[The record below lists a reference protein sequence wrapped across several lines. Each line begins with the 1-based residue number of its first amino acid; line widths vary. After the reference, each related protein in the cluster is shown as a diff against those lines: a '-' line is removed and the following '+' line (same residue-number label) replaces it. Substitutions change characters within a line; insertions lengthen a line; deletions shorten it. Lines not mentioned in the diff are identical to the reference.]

1 VSVQAATAEHRLT
14 GPPGGPPDAG
24 VAPSGWHTGLGPRQ
38 ARLAQIGAT
47 VAIAGLLCF
56 ATFLAGGG
64 LRLESMTTVEIAL
77 TLGAGVIAAVALLL
91 APRGAPAFGVWPI
104 TLLSALA
111 ALTAVSVAWSVA
123 PDSSWQDAGRM
134 LAYTGVFGA
143 ATTLARAAPRGWG
156 ALLGGVVLSASVICG
171 YALLTKVF
179 PDQLDAGDVYARLQ
193 EPYGYWNAI
202 GLTAALGATGCLWL
216 GARRAG
222 HGLVSAC
229 AYPAMSL
236 SLVTLMLAYSRG
248 ALAALAIG
256 VALWFAIVPLRLRGA
271 RVLLVG
277 ALGAAP
283 VIAWDFA
290 KHSLSSDG
298 VALSARTTA
307 GHQLGVLLVAMLLAE
322 MSVGVA
328 FGFFGARKAPSRA
341 ARRRAGGLLIV
352 LLALAVGA
360 GAGGLAV
367 SKRGFAGTISHAFNS
382 LTDPNAPVPKNTP
395 GRLTSVGSVR
405 ARYWNEALD
414 IFKAHPVLGTG
425 ALGYETAR
433 LRYRKENLDVKH
445 AHGYVVQTLAD
456 LGIAG
461 LVLSLALLAVWLAC
475 AARATRP
482 ANRRLAVSMERARLA
497 GVTVPRSLRV
507 SWRREPAPY
516 SPERIGLLAMLCL
529 VVVFGVHSFADWTWY
544 VPGNACVALLCAGW
558 IAGRG
563 PLRATTRHRTYP
575 AGDERAG
582 AAAELGGA
590 PSPLR
595 RALAGVRDDPRP
607 LVLAVVVLAA
617 ALLAAWTEW
626 QPQRSVEE
634 SDNALTLLVRNPLA
648 ARAAARTAVSRDP
661 LSAQALFTLS
671 AVQHASG
678 EAERARATLQ
688 KAVRLQPSNPQTW
701 LTLGEYDMSAKPRT
715 AMNELRAAVYLDP
728 RSIPIQN
735 AYVEAL
741 RATNAAAA
749 SGGVAA
755 EATQATSPR
764 ARAKAAQNLRRRAQ
778 ARSTARAPGMPPAA
792 RTSTSA
798 KPKSASRA
806 ARVRRV

>member
-14 GPPGGPPDAG
+14 GPAPTRGEPAG
-24 VAPSGWHTGLGPRQ
+24 ALTHLPPRQ

-56 ATFLAGGG
+56 ATFMAGGG
-64 LRLESMTTVEIAL
+64 LRLESMTTVEMAF
-77 TLGAGVIAAVALLL
+77 TLGGGILAAFALLL
-91 APRGAPAFGVWPI
+91 APRGAPAFGVWPVA
-104 TLLSALA
+104 LLFALT

-143 ATTLARAAPRGWG
+143 ATALARVAPRGWS
-156 ALLGGVVLSASVICG
+156 ALLGGVVLSASVVCG
-171 YALLTKVF
+171 YALLTKVL
-179 PDQLDAGDVYARLQ
+179 PDKLDAGDVYARLQ

-202 GLTAALGATGCLWL
+202 GLTAALGAIGCLWL

-248 ALAALAIG
+248 ALAALTIG
-256 VALWFAIVPLRLRGA
+256 VALWFAIVPLRLRAA

-328 FGFFGARKAPSRA
+328 IGFFGARKAPSPA
-341 ARRRAGGLLIV
+341 ARRRVAGLLIASLV
-352 LLALAVGA
+352 LAVGA
-360 GAGGLAV
+360 GAGALAV
-367 SKRGFAGTISHAFNS
+367 SKRGFTGTISHAFDS

-395 GRLTSVGSVR
+395 GRLTSAGSVR
-405 ARYWNEALD
+405 ARYWNEALE
-414 IFKAHPVLGTG
+414 IFKAHPALGTG

-433 LRYRKENLDVKH
+433 LRYRKESLDVKH

-461 LVLSLALLAVWLAC
+461 LLVTLALLAVWLAC

-482 ANRRLAVSMERARLA
+482 ANRRLAASMERRRLA

-507 SWRREPAPY
+507 SWRREPTPY

-529 VVVFGVHSFADWTWY
+529 VIVFGVHSFADWTWY

-563 PLRATTRHRTYP
+563 PLRATAPDQPTAVLPPPRRHLQP
-575 AGDERAG
+575 
-582 AAAELGGA
+582 GA
-590 PSPLR
+590 PSLLG
-595 RALAGVRDDPRP
+595 RAWAGVRGDPRS
-607 LVLAVVVLAA
+607 LALAVVVLAA

-648 ARAAARTAVSRDP
+648 ARTAAARAVSRDP

-678 EAERARATLQ
+678 EAGRARATLQ

-701 LTLGEYDMSAKPRT
+701 LTLGEYDRSAKPRM
-715 AMNELRAAVYLDP
+715 AVNELRAAVYLDP

-741 RATNAAAA
+741 RAT
-749 SGGVAA
+749 
-755 EATQATSPR
+755 
-764 ARAKAAQNLRRRAQ
+764 QNLPRTAH
-778 ARSTARAPGMPPAA
+778 ARSTARAPGTPPAA

-806 ARVRRV
+806 AKVRRV